1 MDINQ
6 KITEELGVKLWQ
18 VEAAVKLIDEGN
30 TIPFIARYRKE
41 ATGTLDDEQLRKLYE
56 RLVYLR
62 NLEEKKEQVLA
73 SIEEQGKLTEELKK
87 QILEA
92 QTQVV
97 VEDLYRPYRPKRRTR
112 ATIAKEKGL
121 EPLANTILLQM
132 TKKTLEEEASAYIDQ
147 EKEVNTW
154 QEALQG
160 AGDILA
166 ETISDDANYRIR
178 IRSLTQKEGKIV
190 TEAKDEKAASVY
202 EMYYQY
208 EEPVTKMA
216 GYRVLAINRG
226 EKEKFL
232 TVKLEA
238 PEDRIL
244 GYLRKQIMVRE
255 NPQTSEF
262 LEKVIEDSY
271 RRLIAPAVEREIR
284 NALTE
289 QAEDGAI
296 QVFGKNLE
304 TLDMKA
310 MSADA
315 RRALDNV
322 GMSID
327 EYTLVAG
334 LPVGYMQ
341 FVEIARE
348 LDKKNIKLIV
358 LDEPTAVLTEKEA
371 EQFLECVKK
380 VAEKGI
386 AFIFISHKLDEVK
399 RYTHHTFVLRDGE
412 MVGDYDTAELS
423 TIKMSELMVGRKVE
437 ILNRDITEES
447 ADENQKACLELE
459 HFGVSMPGEV
469 ARDITFS
476 VKKGEIFGIG
486 GLAGHGKISIANG
499 IMGLYP
505 SKGSVKIHGKTMNV
519 AKTNDTLNEG
529 IAFVSEDRRGVG
541 LMLDESIELNISI
554 AALKT
559 KNRFITKKFG
569 IPFYDKKGAIE
580 YAKKMIEE
588 LDIRCTGYAQPVK
601 SLSGGNQ
608 QKVCIARALTLEPDI
623 LFVSE
628 PTRGIDIGAKKMI
641 LDSLLKLNKEKGV
654 TVIITSSELA
664 ELRSVCNR
672 IAIITEGKVAGIL
685 RSDEDDYKFGL
696 LMSGSKV
703 EDAKKEAEKE

>member
-1 MDINQ
+1 MSSKYILEMNHIEKEFFGNKVLKDVSI
-6 KITEELGVKLWQ
+6 KVKPGEIVALIGENGAGKSTIMNILFGMPAIHQ
-18 VEAAVKLIDEGN
+18 TGGFKGEVLIDGEKVNIKSPIEAMKYGIGMVHQEFMLIDGYDVAENIKLNRENLKN
-30 TIPFIARYRKE
+30 TPLSLLFGKRMNLVDQKTMHEESRA
-41 ATGTLDDEQLRKLYE
+41 TLDSLG
-56 RLVYLR
+56 
-62 NLEEKKEQVLA
+62 
-73 SIEEQGKLTEELKK
+73 IELSD
-87 QILEA
+87 
-92 QTQVV
+92 QT
-97 VEDLYRPYRPKRRTR
+97 
-112 ATIAKEKGL
+112 
-121 EPLANTILLQM
+121 
-132 TKKTLEEEASAYIDQ
+132 
-147 EKEVNTW
+147 
-154 QEALQG
+154 
-160 AGDILA
+160 
-166 ETISDDANYRIR
+166 
-178 IRSLTQKEGKIV
+178 
-190 TEAKDEKAASVY
+190 
-202 EMYYQY
+202 
-208 EEPVTKMA
+208 
-216 GYRVLAINRG
+216 RVG
-226 EKEKFL
+226 
-232 TVKLEA
+232 
-238 PEDRIL
+238 
-244 GYLRKQIMVRE
+244 
-255 NPQTSEF
+255 S
-262 LEKVIEDSY
+262 
-271 RRLIAPAVEREIR
+271 
-284 NALTE
+284 
-289 QAEDGAI
+289 
-296 QVFGKNLE
+296 
-304 TLDMKA
+304 
-310 MSADA
+310 
-315 RRALDNV
+315 
-322 GMSID
+322 
-327 EYTLVAG
+327 
-334 LPVGYMQ
+334 LPVGYKQ

-447 ADENQKACLELE
+447 ADENQIACLELE

>member
-1 MDINQ
+1 MQ
-6 KITEELGVKLWQ
+6 GVLERRKRLSSKYILEMNHIEKEFFGNK
-18 VEAAVKLIDEGN
+18 VLKDVSIKVKPGEIVALIGENGAGKSTIMNVLFGMPAIHQTGGFKGEVLIDGEKVNIKSPIEAMKYGIGMVHQEFMLIDGYDVAEN
-30 TIPFIARYRKE
+30 IKLNRENLKKTPLSLLFGKRMNLVDRKTMHE
-41 ATGTLDDEQLRKLYE
+41 ESRATLDSLG
-56 RLVYLR
+56 
-62 NLEEKKEQVLA
+62 
-73 SIEEQGKLTEELKK
+73 IELSD
-87 QILEA
+87 
-92 QTQVV
+92 QT
-97 VEDLYRPYRPKRRTR
+97 
-112 ATIAKEKGL
+112 
-121 EPLANTILLQM
+121 
-132 TKKTLEEEASAYIDQ
+132 
-147 EKEVNTW
+147 
-154 QEALQG
+154 
-160 AGDILA
+160 
-166 ETISDDANYRIR
+166 
-178 IRSLTQKEGKIV
+178 
-190 TEAKDEKAASVY
+190 
-202 EMYYQY
+202 
-208 EEPVTKMA
+208 
-216 GYRVLAINRG
+216 RVG
-226 EKEKFL
+226 
-232 TVKLEA
+232 
-238 PEDRIL
+238 
-244 GYLRKQIMVRE
+244 
-255 NPQTSEF
+255 S
-262 LEKVIEDSY
+262 
-271 RRLIAPAVEREIR
+271 
-284 NALTE
+284 
-289 QAEDGAI
+289 
-296 QVFGKNLE
+296 
-304 TLDMKA
+304 
-310 MSADA
+310 
-315 RRALDNV
+315 
-322 GMSID
+322 
-327 EYTLVAG
+327 
-334 LPVGYMQ
+334 LPVGYKQ

-447 ADENQKACLELE
+447 VDENQKACLELE

-505 SKGSVKIHGKTMNV
+505 SKGSVKIHGKTMDV

-569 IPFYDKKGAIE
+569 ISFYDKKGAIE

-672 IAIITEGKVAGIL
+672 IAIVTEGKVAGIL